1 MSRYSIKGHSG
12 SVFIPTNMIGK
23 DCIIYFDY
31 TITNAG
37 CEAQIYGPPEKCYPA
52 EEMEYEVSNILL
64 ALDKPGKPEFLDA
77 PKWLLDF
84 CEEYLDQNSDY
95 VYDVIV
101 SDLEEWV

>member
-1 MSRYSIKGHSG
+1 MSRDSIKGRSG
-12 SVFIPTNMIGK
+12 SVFISSNMLGQ

-37 CEAQIYGPPEKCYPA
+37 CEAQTYGPPENCYPA
-52 EEMEYEVSNILL
+52 EEMEYELSNIML
-64 ALDKPGKPEFLDA
+64 ALDKPGKPEILDA
-77 PKWLLDF
+77 PKWLLDM
-84 CEEYLDQNSDY
+84 CEEYLDQQSDY